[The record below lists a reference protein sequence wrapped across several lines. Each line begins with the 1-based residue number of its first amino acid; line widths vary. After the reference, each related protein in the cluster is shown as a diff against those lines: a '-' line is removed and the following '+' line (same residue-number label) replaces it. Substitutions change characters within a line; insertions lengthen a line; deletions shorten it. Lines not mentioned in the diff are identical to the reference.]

1 MTRWRP
7 RSRRPPKQDGV
18 SFSAWLSSAAE
29 KQLRVRQGLRGVA
42 AWEGETGSL
51 SAEEL
56 AAGEA
61 LAGPPALGCVRSGL
75 ARPAPVTTATRREGL
90 VYGLGALHAAARG
103 DRMMWALHRAALSNG
118 IVPVIPA
125 VTVAEGYRTEA
136 RSDRIGELLA
146 GTEVEPFSGEAARR
160 SGEIAARCDTSDL
173 SVVAVVEVAE
183 RRNCAVVAQRQTVLR
198 TAASLLGHEL
208 VLYAV

>member
-1 MTRWRP
+1 MN
-7 RSRRPPKQDGV
+7 
-18 SFSAWLSSAAE
+18 AN
-29 KQLRVRQGLRGVA
+29 
-42 AWEGETGSL
+42 
-51 SAEEL
+51 
-56 AAGEA
+56 
-61 LAGPPALGCVRSGL
+61 
-75 ARPAPVTTATRREGL
+75 RREGL
-90 VYGLGALHAAARG
+90 AYGLGALHAAARG

-125 VTVAEGYRTEA
+125 VAVAEGYRTEA

-146 GTEVEPFSGEAARR
+146 GTEVEPFTGDAARR

-173 SVVAVVEVAE
+173 SVVAVVELAE
-183 RRNCAVVAQRQTVLR
+183 RRNCAVVAQRQPVLR